1 MYPMHVAIPSLF
13 IVVFLYV
20 DIQASVGDRIDRDSF
35 DSRSVRKH
43 FLTKMDINNIQ
54 MKVKDFSIKRHEND
68 ALSVNV
74 IVEELRGELFNPV
87 LIY

>member
-1 MYPMHVAIPSLF
+1 
-13 IVVFLYV
+13 
-20 DIQASVGDRIDRDSF
+20 
-35 DSRSVRKH
+35 
-43 FLTKMDINNIQ
+43 